1 VTTEAFALAVGY
13 HQAGQL
19 AAAEA
24 LFRSMLNDQPGHFGA
39 LHRLGLL
46 TLQTGRPTEAV
57 DFLNAAVRLRPDS
70 AAAHHNLG
78 LALRRQG
85 LPGQALACYR
95 RAVALQP
102 DNAHFHGTL
111 AVALEEAGHGAEAV
125 TYYQEALRLEPHQ
138 PRLSNNLGV
147 LHAGQGRLA
156 EAESCF
162 RQALYHQP
170 DDASALF
177 NLTNALAELGRL
189 GEAAACC
196 RRLLGVRPDDP
207 NVRFLHAALT
217 GEGRPATMPPAL
229 VTALFDRYAPAFE
242 EHLTHGVN
250 YQGPQLLRAAVAG
263 DAEAQGL
270 DVLDLGCGTGL
281 CGLAFRDL
289 ARTLTG
295 VDLSANM
302 LARARARGIYDQ
314 LIHGE
319 LLDVLRAAAG
329 AFDLILAADVFIYV
343 GDLAP
348 VFSAAAAALRAGGRF
363 AFVVEADDGT
373 DYVLRPTRRYA
384 HPPEYLRGLA
394 RSCGFAE
401 RSNRRAFLRMQGNQ
415 RLEGDVYVLQRGGT
429 PACGEAGANQS
440 LHRTA
445 GAFGDR
451 EAERS
456 FRPPRPVS

>member
-1 VTTEAFALAVGY
+1 VTAEAFAQAVGY
-13 HQAGQL
+13 HEAGQL
-19 AAAEA
+19 AAAEGV
-24 LFRSMLNDQPGHFGA
+24 FRSILNEQPGHFGA

-46 TLQTGRPTEAV
+46 ALQTGRLSEAI
-57 DFLNAAVRLRPDS
+57 DFLSAAIRLQPHS

-78 LALRRQG
+78 LALGRQG
-85 LPGQALACYR
+85 LAEQALASYR
-95 RAVALQP
+95 RAAALQP

-111 AVALEEAGHGAEAV
+111 AAALDEAGHGSEAV
-125 TYYQEALRLEPHQ
+125 AHYQEALRLNPHQ
-138 PRLSNNLGV
+138 PRWSNNLGV
-147 LHAGQGRLA
+147 LHAAAGRLA
-156 EAESCF
+156 DAGTCF
-162 RQALYHQP
+162 RQALNHRP
-170 DDASALF
+170 DYADALF

-217 GEGRPATMPPAL
+217 GEGRPATTPPAM
-229 VTALFDRYAPAFE
+229 VTALFDRYAPTFDD
-242 EHLTHGVN
+242 HLTHGVN
-250 YQGPQLLRAAVAG
+250 YQGPQLLREAVLG
-263 DAEAQGL
+263 DPEAQGL

-302 LARARARGIYDQ
+302 LARARARGIYDH

-319 LLDVLRAAAG
+319 LVEALRGARG

-348 VFSAAAAALRAGGRF
+348 VFPAVAAALRAGGRF

-384 HPPEYLRGLA
+384 HPPQYVRALA
-394 RSCGFAE
+394 RSCGLAE
-401 RSNRRAFLRMQGNQ
+401 RSSRRAFLRLQEDQ
-415 RLEGDVYVLQRGGT
+415 PIEGDTYVLQR
-429 PACGEAGANQS
+429 AGAPA
-440 LHRTA
+440 R
-445 GAFGDR
+445 
-451 EAERS
+451 
-456 FRPPRPVS
+456 

>member
-1 VTTEAFALAVGY
+1 MFGEDRSVKRITSSTFFGSPATGEGAVTTEAFAQAVGY

-19 AAAEA
+19 AAAEG
-24 LFRSMLNDQPGHFGA
+24 LFRSILDEQPAHFGA

-57 DFLNAAVRLRPDS
+57 EFLNAAVRHRPDS

-85 LPGQALACYR
+85 LPDQALACYR
-95 RAVALQP
+95 RAVALQL

-111 AVALEEAGHGAEAV
+111 AAALDEAGRGPEAV
-125 TYYQEALRLEPHQ
+125 NHYQEALRLNPHQ
-138 PRLSNNLGV
+138 PRLYNLLGV
-147 LHAGQGRLA
+147 LHSGQGRLA

-162 RQALYHQP
+162 RQALHHQP
-170 DDASALF
+170 DAAAALF

-189 GEAAACC
+189 DEAAVCG
-196 RRLLGVRPDDP
+196 RRLLGIRPDDP

-217 GEGRPATMPPAL
+217 GEGRPATTPPAM
-229 VTALFDRYAPAFE
+229 VTALFDRYAATFE
-242 EHLTHGVN
+242 EHLTHGVD
-250 YQGPQLLRAAVAG
+250 YQGPQLLRAAVVGEAQ
-263 DAEAQGL
+263 AQGL

-302 LARARARGIYDQ
+302 LARARARGIYDH
-314 LIHGE
+314 LTHGE
-319 LLDVLRAAAG
+319 LVDVLRGAPG

-348 VFSAAAAALRAGGRF
+348 VFPAVVAALRAGGRF

-384 HPPEYLRGLA
+384 HPPAYIRAVAG
-394 RSCGFAE
+394 SCRLVE
-401 RSNRRAFLRMQGNQ
+401 RSSRRAFLRRQENQ
-415 RLEGDVYVLQRGGT
+415 CLAGDVYVLQRAGA
-429 PACGEAGANQS
+429 PAC
-440 LHRTA
+440 
-445 GAFGDR
+445 
-451 EAERS
+451 
-456 FRPPRPVS
+456 